1 MATADAKDGVA
12 PRPAIADFRLP
23 IIAVALAL
31 FAIRLITAVRDPFF
45 EGDGGQ
51 RLHLAHLPVA
61 GVGNRIWLPFLQAQI
76 WALYRL
82 HLPYYTFK
90 IIPCFYFFIAV
101 VFLGLLTYRQTG
113 RRTDRRTVG
122 QTGSMRGDL
131 MFTLIVVICFAYQ
144 WEVQWISTRLYQES
158 LALAGFYVLL
168 WGGAV
173 ELRDNKW
180 LLPIAAAALLTRE
193 CLWIYLLAI
202 CWLNR
207 REILA
212 SKRYRIV
219 FGALWSIPVLW
230 MLATLWAHRHL
241 EGRLPTSAAEW
252 PLGINKAGGMA
263 VSHFAG
269 SVASL
274 GASLIASRSIA
285 LVVALIVVGIIGR
298 RQRAA
303 GEAGAAS
310 AHDATS
316 VHGHD
321 AAGAASAAERLNP
334 LDTLDMQDA
343 DGTRAE
349 EAVDTRRELFDSRFR
364 PFSLLSL
371 AIIYALIVLFNPWEA
386 TFANQRIDIPLL
398 GQAFVWS
405 GLLYRDTYDF
415 APRARVWSRIVL
427 ITGLVLSLN
436 LNLRTWIYRD
446 EAHASRTVAEVAQLV
461 ASTGRSR
468 PANVCVIKENYW
480 EAIERFAGP
489 TLYAQLIINPKT
501 QTNPKDETNPKNQT
515 NPKPG
520 PNPKGQTNARGPTI
534 SNEPVPS
541 NEPTVPGGTCDLLLT
556 RTGTAFASSDTFE
569 KYGDY
574 ELLGRSYVAYRR
586 TSSLGAPQNGIPQ
599 P

>member
-1 MATADAKDGVA
+1 MATAKAKDGVA
-12 PRPAIADFRLP
+12 PGPEIANFRLP
-23 IIAVALAL
+23 IIALALAL

-61 GVGNRIWLPFLQAQI
+61 GVGNRIWLPFLQAHI

-113 RRTDRRTVG
+113 R
-122 QTGSMRGDL
+122 QTGGTRADL
-131 MFTLIVVICFAYQ
+131 MFTLLVVICFAYQ
-144 WEVQWISTRLYQES
+144 LEVQWISTRLYQES

-168 WGGAV
+168 WGGAI

-180 LLPIAAAALLTRE
+180 LVPIAAAALLTRE
-193 CLWIYLLAI
+193 CFWIYMLAI

-212 SKRYRIV
+212 TKRYRIV
-219 FGALWSIPVLW
+219 FAALWSIPVLW
-230 MLATLWAHRHL
+230 LLATLWAHRHM

-274 GASLIASRSIA
+274 GASLIASRAIA
-285 LVVALIVVGIIGR
+285 LMVALIVVGIIGR

-303 GEAGAAS
+303 GTAD
-310 AHDATS
+310 AHDATKA
-316 VHGHD
+316 HD
-321 AAGAASAAERLNP
+321 AAGASNAP
-334 LDTLDMQDA
+334 DTPEMHDA
-343 DGTRAE
+343 DDTTR
-349 EAVDTRRELFDSRFR
+349 DLFDARFR

-398 GQAFVWS
+398 GHAFVWA
-405 GLLYRDTYDF
+405 GLLYKDTYDY
-415 APRARVWSRIVL
+415 APRARLWSRIAL
-427 ITGLVLSLN
+427 IAGLVLSLN
-436 LNLRTWIYRD
+436 LNLRTWVYHD
-446 EAHASRTVAEVAQLV
+446 DSNASRTVAEIAQLV
-461 ASTGRSR
+461 ASTGGSR
-468 PANVCVIKENYW
+468 AANVCVIKENYW

-489 TLYAQLIINPKT
+489 TLYAQLIINPKD
-501 QTNPKDETNPKNQT
+501 QSNPKEQTNPKNQT
-515 NPKPG
+515 NSKPG
-520 PNPKGQTNARGPTI
+520 ANPKGQTNAKDPTI
-534 SNEPVPS
+534 SNEPTTL
-541 NEPTVPGGTCDLLLT
+541 NEPTAPGTCDLVIT
-556 RTGTAFASSDTFE
+556 RTGTTFGSGNSFE

-574 ELLGRSYVAYRR
+574 QLLGRSYAAYRR
-586 TSSLGAPQNGIPQ
+586 TPRPQGTQSVAPQE
-599 P
+599 